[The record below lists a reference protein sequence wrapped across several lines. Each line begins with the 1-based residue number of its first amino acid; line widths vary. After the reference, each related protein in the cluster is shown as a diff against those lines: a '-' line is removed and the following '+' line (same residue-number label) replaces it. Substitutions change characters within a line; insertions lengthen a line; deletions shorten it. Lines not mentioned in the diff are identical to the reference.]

1 MTLSDKTLSDEDLK
15 ELGIK
20 SIGVISEKS
29 MQPLFYIQFLD
40 EEKER
45 VSFHSEENFNEYIRE
60 LYALI
65 RKIKIDDILE

>member
-1 MTLSDKTLSDEDLK
+1 MKLSNNELK

-29 MQPLFYIQFLD
+29 LAPLFYIKFLD
-40 EEKER
+40 DEKDMVRFNSVED
-45 VSFHSEENFNEYIRE
+45 FNEYIRE